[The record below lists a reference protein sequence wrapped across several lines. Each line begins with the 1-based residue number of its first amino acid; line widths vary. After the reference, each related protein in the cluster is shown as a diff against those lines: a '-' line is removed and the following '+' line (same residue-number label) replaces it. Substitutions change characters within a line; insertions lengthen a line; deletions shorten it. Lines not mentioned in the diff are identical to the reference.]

1 MDININ
7 ITLSLLPK
15 ADTLPSVYR
24 KEFHLFSDNHQE
36 HTKFFTDGSKTNL
49 GVGAAV
55 VYNDIKQMFKLPD
68 FCSVFTAEAT
78 AISQAFDIIYE
89 N

>member
-7 ITLSLLPK
+7 TTLSLLPR

-24 KEFHLFSDNHQE
+24 KEFHLFSYNHQE
-36 HTKFFTDGSKTNL
+36 HTKFFTNGSKTNL
-49 GVGAAV
+49 GVGAAM
-55 VYNDIKQMFKLPD
+55 VYNETKQMFKLPD

-78 AISQAFDIIYE
+78 AISQALDVIYI
-89 N
+89 